1 MIKGQ
6 KYWYNSTQILTI
18 SGLNS
23 KLEQYQIKMDKKAR
37 NVNLSGQIFLYV
49 TLVSGV
55 VTIPLRIGRDW
66 TKIKY

>member
-66 TKIKY
+66 TTIKY